1 MEIQIRG
8 PFATGRTQPVIPI
21 PDMIHI
27 PLFCGIQPIFWVRSP
42 LCGRMPEISSIPD

>member
-27 PLFCGIQPIFWVRSP
+27 PLFCGIQNHILGPVAIVQEASN
-42 LCGRMPEISSIPD
+42 